1 MALNL
6 CTTNMEIVF
15 RIWAILEFEFV
26 ENIDAGKLH
35 NLF

>member
-1 MALNL
+1 MYNKY
-6 CTTNMEIVF
+6 MEIVF

-26 ENIDAGKLH
+26 ENIDAGNLH